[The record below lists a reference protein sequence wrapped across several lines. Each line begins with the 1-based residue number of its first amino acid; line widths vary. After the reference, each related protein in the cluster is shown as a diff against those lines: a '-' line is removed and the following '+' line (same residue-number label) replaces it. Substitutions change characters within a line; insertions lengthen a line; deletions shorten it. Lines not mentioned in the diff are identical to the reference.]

1 MACHWVHAARSC
13 PCSNLHKAE
22 KGWLSFASVASPV
35 IRQWLVE
42 TGLRGWACKT
52 RTQKCRHKLSLCKS
66 AQISGDPAE
75 FWPQRLLAFELRRW
89 GNAARASCCRD
100 LQQALCA
107 EVAIER
113 HRKARIGR
121 GFCRSKDAPPA
132 AKPAIPLRTL
142 RWTLGAKRACVVIKD
157 IEPDR
162 LAPLAPP
169 APIGLRG
176 VWVVAARLCAG
187 TIERSVVCPSANL
200 RGPVRHGLH
209 PR

>member
-1 MACHWVHAARSC
+1 MTERRSVLPGIWENWKDPASGDWIRTFAIMRSC
-13 PCSNLHKAE
+13 SIPRFTS
-22 KGWLSFASVASPV
+22 WL
-35 IRQWLVE
+35 RE

-132 AKPAIPLRTL
+132 A
-142 RWTLGAKRACVVIKD
+142 
-157 IEPDR
+157 
-162 LAPLAPP
+162 
-169 APIGLRG
+169 
-176 VWVVAARLCAG
+176 
-187 TIERSVVCPSANL
+187 
-200 RGPVRHGLH
+200 
-209 PR
+209 

>member
-1 MACHWVHAARSC
+1 MGWHGLARS
-13 PCSNLHKAE
+13 
-22 KGWLSFASVASPV
+22 
-35 IRQWLVE
+35 R
-42 TGLRGWACKT
+42 T
-52 RTQKCRHKLSLCKS
+52 RYPLLANAVQRLLTAMVGQDREEANRLQQS
-66 AQISGDPAE
+66 AQICGDPAE

-176 VWVVAARLCAG
+176 VWVVAARSCAPARSRGVLYVQAQTCAG
-187 TIERSVVCPSANL
+187 P
-200 RGPVRHGLH
+200 
-209 PR
+209 

>member
-1 MACHWVHAARSC
+1 MVATASLRPSRNARIRI
-13 PCSNLHKAE
+13 
-22 KGWLSFASVASPV
+22 FASRTKP
-35 IRQWLVE
+35 QE
-42 TGLRGWACKT
+42 TGLPAWACKT
-52 RTQKCRHKLSLCKS
+52 RTQRCRHKLSPCKS
-66 AQISGDPAE
+66 AQICGDPAE

-176 VWVVAARLCAG
+176 VWVVAARSCAPA
-187 TIERSVVCPSANL
+187 RSIGELYVQAQTCS
-200 RGPVRHGLH
+200 GP
-209 PR
+209 